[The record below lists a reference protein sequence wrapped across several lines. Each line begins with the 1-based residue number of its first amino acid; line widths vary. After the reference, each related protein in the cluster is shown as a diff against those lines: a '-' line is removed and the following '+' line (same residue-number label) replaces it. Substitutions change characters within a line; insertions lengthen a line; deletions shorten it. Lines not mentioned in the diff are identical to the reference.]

1 MLKAENL
8 YATLDREIYLDDVSF
23 TVEPGRI
30 YVVMGRTGAGKSSL
44 MRAVAGLLTLDSGQL
59 SFDGVS
65 MTDTPVWKRDI
76 AMVYQ
81 QFINYPNKTV
91 RGNIEFPL
99 RKSGLRGEELT
110 NRVDTYLHK
119 VGLAEFADRKPGQL
133 SGGQQQRVAMAR
145 SLARHSRILMLD
157 EPLMNL
163 DFKLREQLR
172 EEFLS
177 LFAGENQSVTLYATT
192 EIGEAMMLGYELMVM
207 HEGRVLQSGPPSE
220 VFERPK
226 NLQVAQ
232 IVNDPPMS
240 VLRARVEDG
249 DIILASGL
257 RLPRPSHLSGL
268 GEGTYDFG
276 IRAMDLIPTGADG
289 LAESTT
295 ISFVEVSGS
304 ETVLYLSAEAGDL
317 VVMIEGIH
325 DYRAGD
331 TLRVALRSE
340 RFFAF
345 DPSGDLLFAPAVEV
359 R

>member
-8 YATLDREIYLDDVSF
+8 YASVDGEIFLDDVSF
-23 TVEPGRI
+23 TAEPGRI
-30 YVVMGRTGAGKSSL
+30 YVVMGRTGAGKTSL
-44 MRAVAGLLTLDSGQL
+44 MRAVAGLLTLDSGEL
-59 SFDGVS
+59 SFQGEP

-81 QFINYPNKTV
+81 QFINYPNKSV
-91 RGNIEFPL
+91 RANIEFPL
-99 RKSGLRGEELT
+99 KKAGLEGDDLK
-110 NRVDTYLHK
+110 NRVETYLHK
-119 VGLAEFADRKPGQL
+119 VGLTEFADRKPGQL

-172 EEFLS
+172 EEFLT
-177 LFAGENQSVTLYATT
+177 LFSGEKQSITLYATT
-192 EIGEAMMLGYELMVM
+192 EIAEAMMLGFELMVM
-207 HEGRVLQSGPPSE
+207 HEGRVLQSGPPAE

-240 VLRARVEDG
+240 VLRARIDGG
-249 DIILASGL
+249 DIVLESGL
-257 RLPRPSHLSGL
+257 RVPRPSHLSDL
-268 GEGTYDFG
+268 GDGEYDLG
-276 IRAMDLIPTGADG
+276 IRAMDIVPTGNGDG
-289 LAESTT
+289 AESTT

-304 ETVLYLSAEAGDL
+304 ETVLYLNSESGDL
-317 VVMIEGIH
+317 VVLIEGIH
-325 DYRAGD
+325 DYLAGER
-331 TLRVALRSE
+331 LHVSLRSE

-345 DPSGDLLFAPAVEV
+345 DQSGDLLISPAVEV

>member
-8 YATLDREIYLDDVSF
+8 YASVDNEIFLDDVSF
-23 TVEPGRI
+23 TAEPGRI
-30 YVVMGRTGAGKSSL
+30 YVLMGRTGAGKTSL
-44 MRAVAGLLTLDSGQL
+44 MRAVAGLLTLDSGEL
-59 SFDGVS
+59 SYQGEP
-65 MTDTPVWKRDI
+65 MTQTPVWKRDI

-91 RGNIEFPL
+91 RANIEFPL
-99 RKSGLRGEELT
+99 KKAGLEGDELSH
-110 NRVDTYLHK
+110 RVDTYLRK
-119 VGLAEFADRKPGQL
+119 VGLTEFADRKPGQL

-172 EEFLS
+172 EEFLT
-177 LFAGENQSVTLYATT
+177 LFSGENQSVTLYATT
-192 EIGEAMMLGYELMVM
+192 EIAEAMMLGYELMVM
-207 HEGRVLQSGPPSE
+207 HEGRVLQSGPPAE
-220 VFERPK
+220 VFERPR

-249 DIILASGL
+249 DIVLSSGL
-257 RLPRPSHLSGL
+257 RVPRPSHLSDL
-268 GEGTYDFG
+268 GDGQYDLG
-276 IRAMDLIPTGADG
+276 IRAMDIVPTGSAG
-289 LAESTT
+289 VAESTT

-304 ETVLYLSAEAGDL
+304 ETVLYLNSESGDL
-317 VVMIEGIH
+317 VVLIEGIH
-325 DYRAGD
+325 DYHAGD
-331 TLRVALRSE
+331 NLNVSLRAE

-345 DPSGDLLFAPAVEV
+345 DQSGDLLISPVAEV